1 MGRLG
6 RVLSSIM
13 PFAIIGGLLYA
24 GIFIKPKATGASV
37 ELLVLQPRDA
47 FYDIAVPDDKVIWA
61 VGRGG
66 KVVRSEDAGAH
77 WASQQTPSH
86 QSLQSL
92 VAWDGRRAFAVGNQM
107 TVLRTEDGGKQWAP
121 VAGLAQA
128 GEAQKLI
135 RARSGA
141 GGNAWIVGEMGSILA
156 SADYGRTWA
165 RLGKQEDLAWNDIAA
180 HGAWLTV
187 VGEFGHIRL
196 SGDGGANWKE
206 VASPVKSSL
215 CAVRY
220 RDEKNGVAVG
230 LEGVILTTRDGGQT
244 WRKVAS
250 GTAEHL
256 YDAAWTGQRWVA
268 VGDQGLIL
276 TAQEAADV
284 WAVRSITE
292 RNYAWH
298 TALVSRGDK
307 LYVAGATL
315 AMIDSKN
322 KVQTFK

>member
-1 MGRLG
+1 MERLG

-37 ELLVLQPRDA
+37 EPAVLQPRDA
-47 FYDIAVPDDKVIWA
+47 FYGIAAPDDKVIWA
-61 VGRGG
+61 VGRDG
-66 KVVRSEDAGAH
+66 KVVRSEDAGTR
-77 WASQQTPSH
+77 WASQQTPSR

-92 VAWDGRRAFAVGNQM
+92 VAWDDRRAFAVGNQM
-107 TVLRTEDGGKQWAP
+107 TALRTEDGGKKWSP

-135 RARSGA
+135 RARSGT
-141 GGNAWIVGEMGSILA
+141 GGKAWIVGEMGSILA
-156 SADYGRTWA
+156 SADYGQTWA

-196 SGDGGANWKE
+196 SEDGGMNWKE
-206 VASPVKSSL
+206 VANLVKSSL

-220 RDEKNGVAVG
+220 RDERNGVAVG
-230 LEGVILTTRDGGQT
+230 LEGVILATKDGGRT
-244 WRKVAS
+244 WSKVVS

-256 YDAAWTGQRWVA
+256 YDVAWTGERWVA
-268 VGDQGLIL
+268 VGDKGLIL
-276 TAQEAADV
+276 TAGEAADA
-284 WAVRSITE
+284 WAVRSISE

-298 TALVSRGDK
+298 TALVSRGDS

>member
-6 RVLSSIM
+6 RVLSTIM

-37 ELLVLQPRDA
+37 EPPVLQPRDA
-47 FYDIAVPDDKVIWA
+47 FYDIAAPDGKVIWA
-61 VGRGG
+61 VGRDG

-77 WASQQTPSH
+77 WVSQQTPSR

-92 VAWDGRRAFAVGNQM
+92 LAWDARRAFAVGNQM
-107 TVLRTEDGGKQWAP
+107 TVFITEDGGKKWSAL
-121 VAGLAQA
+121 AGLAQA
-128 GEAQKLI
+128 GEVQKLI

-141 GGNAWIVGEMGSILA
+141 GGNAWVVGEMGSILA
-156 SADYGRTWA
+156 SADYGRTWI

-180 HGAWLTV
+180 HGDWLTV

-215 CAVRY
+215 CAVKY

-230 LEGVILTTRDGGQT
+230 LEGVILATKDGGLT
-244 WRKVAS
+244 WSKVAS

-256 YDAAWTGQRWVA
+256 YDVAWTGQRWVA
-268 VGDQGLIL
+268 VGDKGLIL
-276 TAQEAADV
+276 TAEESADA
-284 WAVRSITE
+284 WAVRGISE

-298 TALVSRGDK
+298 TAVVSRGES

>member
-1 MGRLG
+1 MRRLG

-24 GIFIKPKATGASV
+24 GIFVKPKATGDSV
-37 ELLVLQPRDA
+37 EPPVLQPRDA
-47 FYDIAVPDDKVIWA
+47 FYGIAVPDDKVIWA

-77 WASQQTPSH
+77 WISQKTPSR

-92 VAWDGRRAFAVGNQM
+92 IAWDARRAFAVGNQM
-107 TVLRTEDGGKQWAP
+107 TVLHTEDGGKKWSAL
-121 VAGLAQA
+121 AGFAQA
-128 GEAQKLI
+128 GEVQKLI

-141 GGNAWIVGEMGSILA
+141 GGNAWIVGEMGSIFA
-156 SADYGRTWA
+156 TADYGQTWV
-165 RLGKQEDLAWNDIAA
+165 RLGKREDLAWNDIAA

-196 SGDGGANWKE
+196 SEDGGANWKE

-215 CAVRY
+215 CAVMY
-220 RDEKNGVAVG
+220 RDERNGVAVG
-230 LEGVILTTRDGGQT
+230 LEGVILVTKDGGRT
-244 WRKVAS
+244 WSKVAS

-256 YDAAWTGQRWVA
+256 YDVAWTGQRWVA

-276 TAQEAADV
+276 TAEDPSDA
-284 WAVRSITE
+284 WLVRSISE
-292 RNYAWH
+292 RSYAWH
-298 TALVSRGDK
+298 TGLVSRGDR